1 MEWSSLQKNLVIV
14 GKRLVRFCIE
24 KRLYNSFSKKNDYY
38 KDCYLGET
46 KPILDRKIKHL
57 EKQML
62 DKCKA
67 QLKVLKN
74 KEKREELQRFINL
87 FEESKNVVHKEI
99 IPETN
104 KVVEEQFI
112 KKVEVKK
119 KEPFVFKT
127 ERSRVDYS
135 RYVYWCN
142 PFEPINKGKL
152 GTTQGWR
159 IEKPVKQY
167 Y

>member
-1 MEWSSLQKNLVIV
+1 
-14 GKRLVRFCIE
+14 
-24 KRLYNSFSKKNDYY
+24 
-38 KDCYLGET
+38 
-46 KPILDRKIKHL
+46 
-57 EKQML
+57 ML

-74 KEKREELQRFINL
+74 KEEREELQRFINL
-87 FEESKNVVHKEI
+87 FEELKNVVAKEI

-119 KEPFVFKT
+119 KEAFVFKT

>member
-1 MEWSSLQKNLVIV
+1 
-14 GKRLVRFCIE
+14 
-24 KRLYNSFSKKNDYY
+24 
-38 KDCYLGET
+38 
-46 KPILDRKIKHL
+46 
-57 EKQML
+57 ML

-74 KEKREELQRFINL
+74 KEEREELQRFINL
-87 FEESKNVVHKEI
+87 FEESKNVVPKEI

-127 ERSRVDYS
+127 ERSRFDYS

-159 IEKPVKQY
+159 IEKPVKLY

>member
-1 MEWSSLQKNLVIV
+1 MKKLYFN
-14 GKRLVRFCIE
+14 GRE
-24 KRLYNSFSKKNDYY
+24 KRLSKSFSNKNDYY

-46 KPILDRKIKHL
+46 KPILDRKIKGL
-57 EKQML
+57 EKQMV
-62 DKCKA
+62 DKYKA
-67 QLKVLKN
+67 RLKVLKN
-74 KEKREELQRFINL
+74 KEERAELQGFINS
-87 FEESKNVVHKEI
+87 FDEPKNVVAKEI

-104 KVVEEQFI
+104 KVVEEQFV

-159 IEKPVKQY
+159 KEEKFPEY

>member
-1 MEWSSLQKNLVIV
+1 
-14 GKRLVRFCIE
+14 
-24 KRLYNSFSKKNDYY
+24 
-38 KDCYLGET
+38 
-46 KPILDRKIKHL
+46 
-57 EKQML
+57 ML

-74 KEKREELQRFINL
+74 KEEREELQCFINL
-87 FEESKNVVHKEI
+87 FEEPKNVVAKEI
-99 IPETN
+99 ISETN

>member
-1 MEWSSLQKNLVIV
+1 MKKLYFNE
-14 GKRLVRFCIE
+14 RE
-24 KRLYNSFSKKNDYY
+24 KRLSKSFSDKNDYY

-57 EKQML
+57 EKNML

-67 QLKVLKN
+67 QLKFLKN
-74 KEKREELQRFINL
+74 KEEIEKLQNFINSFDEPKIVL
-87 FEESKNVVHKEI
+87 EKEI
-99 IPETN
+99 IPET
-104 KVVEEQFI
+104 KVIEEQFV

-119 KEPFVFKT
+119 KEPFIFKT
-127 ERSRVDYS
+127 EPYRKDYS

-152 GTTQGWR
+152 GSSQSWR
-159 IEKPVKQY
+159 NEKKFPVY

>member
-1 MEWSSLQKNLVIV
+1 MKKLYFN
-14 GKRLVRFCIE
+14 GRE
-24 KRLYNSFSKKNDYY
+24 KRLSKSFSNKNDYY

-46 KPILDRKIKHL
+46 KPILDRKIKGL
-57 EKQML
+57 EKQMV
-62 DKCKA
+62 DKYKA
-67 QLKVLKN
+67 RLKVLKN
-74 KEKREELQRFINL
+74 KEERAELQGFINS
-87 FEESKNVVHKEI
+87 FDEPKNVVAKEI

-104 KVVEEQFI
+104 KVVEEQFV

-127 ERSRVDYS
+127 ERPRVDYS

-159 IEKPVKQY
+159 KEEKFPEY

>member
-1 MEWSSLQKNLVIV
+1 MKSIYFNE
-14 GKRLVRFCIE
+14 RE
-24 KRLYNSFSKKNDYY
+24 KRLYNFFSKKNDYY

-67 QLKVLKN
+67 QLKVLK
-74 KEKREELQRFINL
+74 KKDEREELQRFINL
-87 FEESKNVVHKEI
+87 FEEPKNVGKEI

-119 KEPFVFKT
+119 KDPFVFKT

-159 IEKPVKQY
+159 IEKPVKHY

>member
-1 MEWSSLQKNLVIV
+1 MKKLYFN
-14 GKRLVRFCIE
+14 VRE
-24 KRLYNSFSKKNDYY
+24 KRLFNSFSNKNYYY

-46 KPILDRKIKHL
+46 KPILDRKIKDL
-57 EKQML
+57 EKKMIH
-62 DKCKA
+62 DCKA
-67 QLKVLKN
+67 QLKFLKN
-74 KEKREELQRFINL
+74 KEEIEKLQSFINSFDEPTIVL
-87 FEESKNVVHKEI
+87 EKEI
-99 IPETN
+99 VPET
-104 KVVEEQFI
+104 KVIEEQLV

-119 KEPFVFKT
+119 KEPFIFKT
-127 ERSRVDYS
+127 ESYRKDYS

-159 IEKPVKQY
+159 KEEKFPQY

>member
-1 MEWSSLQKNLVIV
+1 MKSIYFNE
-14 GKRLVRFCIE
+14 RE

-67 QLKVLKN
+67 QLKILKN
-74 KEKREELQRFINL
+74 KEEIEELQNFINL
-87 FEESKNVVHKEI
+87 FDEPKNVVAKEI

-119 KEPFVFKT
+119 KDPFVFKT
-127 ERSRVDYS
+127 AEPYRKDYS
-135 RYVYWCN
+135 GLVYWCN
-142 PFEPINKGKL
+142 PHEPINKGKL
-152 GTTQGWR
+152 GSSQSWR
-159 IEKPVKQY
+159 KKETFKGY

>member
-1 MEWSSLQKNLVIV
+1 MKKLYFN
-14 GKRLVRFCIE
+14 VRE
-24 KRLYNSFSKKNDYY
+24 KRLFNSFSNKNDYY

-46 KPILDRKIKHL
+46 KPILDRKIKDL
-57 EKQML
+57 EKKMI
-62 DKCKA
+62 DDCKA
-67 QLKVLKN
+67 QLKFLKN
-74 KEKREELQRFINL
+74 KEEIEKLQSFINSFDEPTIVL
-87 FEESKNVVHKEI
+87 EKEI
-99 IPETN
+99 VPET
-104 KVVEEQFI
+104 KVIEEQLV

-119 KEPFVFKT
+119 KEPFIFKT
-127 ERSRVDYS
+127 EPYRKDYS

-159 IEKPVKQY
+159 KEQKFPQY